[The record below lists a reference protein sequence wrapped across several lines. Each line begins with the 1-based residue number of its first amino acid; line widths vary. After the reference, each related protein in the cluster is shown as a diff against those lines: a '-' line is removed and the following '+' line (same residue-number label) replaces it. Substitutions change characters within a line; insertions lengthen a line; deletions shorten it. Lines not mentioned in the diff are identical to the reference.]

1 MIVFRLSAVFMSI
14 LADILT
20 IVLVL
25 LSLFLILVV
34 LMQKGSA
41 NGGMGA
47 AMGGGMA
54 EAALGVETSNVLT
67 KVTRNTA
74 IVFFVM
80 VFGLGL
86 AYIYLHNVELVADEN
101 ALPEF
106 AAPEMETSG
115 LLETLSGPES
125 AADEAADALGNQ
137 VNSFVTEAEASATE
151 ETESD

>member
-1 MIVFRLSAVFMSI
+1 MGI

-20 IVLVL
+20 IVLAL
-25 LSLFLILVV
+25 LSVFLILIV
-34 LMQKGSA
+34 LLQKGSA

-54 EAALGVETSNVLT
+54 EAALGADTSNVLT
-67 KVTRNTA
+67 KLTRNVA

-86 AYIYLHNVELVADEN
+86 ARIYLHSAEQSADRE

-106 AAPEMETSG
+106 VNPEVDTAA
-115 LLETLSGPES
+115 LLETLSESES
-125 AADEAADALGNQ
+125 AADQAADALGEQ
-137 VNSFVTEAEASATE
+137 VESAVE
-151 ETESD
+151 GLETPKSE

>member
-1 MIVFRLSAVFMSI
+1 MSI
-14 LADILT
+14 IADILT
-20 IVLVL
+20 IILVL
-25 LSLFLILVV
+25 ISVFLILVV

-41 NGGMGA
+41 NSGMGA

-54 EAALGVETSNVLT
+54 EAALGAETTTVLT

-86 AYIYLHNVELVADEN
+86 AYIYIYSAAQKAEDD

-106 AAPEMETSG
+106 AALEEAGPG
-115 LLETLSGPES
+115 LLETISGAETTAEAAAETLGEQVEAVTQEAENATS
-125 AADEAADALGNQ
+125 AA
-137 VNSFVTEAEASATE
+137 TEQPEN
-151 ETESD
+151 